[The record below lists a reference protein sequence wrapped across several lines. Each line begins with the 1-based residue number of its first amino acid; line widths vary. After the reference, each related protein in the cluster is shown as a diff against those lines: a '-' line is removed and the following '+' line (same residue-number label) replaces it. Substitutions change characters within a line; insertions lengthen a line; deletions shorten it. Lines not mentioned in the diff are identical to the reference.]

1 MKELLCNITDQ
12 KTLLMAIRNL
22 MMGGIVVLPTDTLY
36 GLHALAELPDKA
48 AELARLKGYED
59 GDRGQI
65 LLAKDLSMVE
75 AWADLDEPNRRIIEQ
90 HSPGAI
96 SYVLPARPEA
106 PEAWTTLTESGERRI
121 AFRIPDSD
129 FLRDLIDMLNSP
141 LLSTSANLAGEPT
154 LATAGEIV
162 KLFADKIELA
172 VADPELEKRLAE
184 NGSVPS
190 TLVDLSCSPPRVI
203 REGQVPFSQG
213 ASAG

>member
-1 MKELLCNITDQ
+1 MKEVLYNITDQ
-12 KTLLMAIRNL
+12 KTLLMAIRTL
-22 MMGGIVVLPTDTLY
+22 MVGGIIVLPTDTLY

-48 AELARLKGYED
+48 AELARLKGYD
-59 GDRGQI
+59 DDDRGFI
-65 LLAKDLSMVE
+65 LLANDLAMVE
-75 AWADLDEPNRRIIEQ
+75 AWAVLDDSTRRIIEQ

-96 SYVLPARPEA
+96 SYILPAHPET
-106 PEAWTTLTESGERRI
+106 PESWITVDEKGERRI
-121 AFRIPDSD
+121 AFRIPDSE
-129 FLRDLIDMLNSP
+129 FLRNLIDMLNSP